1 MTEPIKT
8 IDVLRLAYVAL
19 LGMPYDLYRA
29 QHQRTLSMLRDKIS
43 ELTGEDPEA
52 VQNGHE
58 ALAAYFGGVM
68 INAPE
73 APASVSPKK
82 HEDGFP
88 YS

>member
-1 MTEPIKT
+1 MSDDPTKT

-29 QHQRTLSMLRDKIS
+29 QHQRTLAMLRDKIA

-52 VQNGHE
+52 AQNGHE

-68 INAPE
+68 PNP
-73 APASVSPKK
+73 
-82 HEDGFP
+82 P
-88 YS
+88 YTQ